1 MDVVRYY
8 GINVDNKGK
17 ALCPFHSDNNP
28 SLSVSEKKQVAK
40 CFSCKEG
47 GNAITFVKKYE
58 EQVNHNP
65 ISINEAIIKVVE
77 ICSLDIDVSR
87 LKKNKENFQ
96 YITTTR
102 KYNDEERD
110 LIDTNK
116 YLAKLFNYILTVPT
130 ELTKDNNLALN
141 YLHERGISD
150 EIIKEMNLGAIQKGL
165 ILKKD
170 TSPEVINKLQ
180 KLGMIKYGDNGY
192 YEVFEDRIM
201 FPITD
206 EKGNIITFAGRT
218 IKDDTPKYLHTAET
232 SLFHKRELL
241 YNYSNAKNYSYN
253 DELFIVEGYMD
264 VIGAKKKGID
274 NVVALMGTAIT
285 EEHINL
291 LKKNHCSITLALDND
306 YTKEDNTGKNAM
318 INVIPELL
326 KQGFK
331 VDVLDISK
339 LGQYKDFGNLG
350 NTELSKQEIMD
361 AKESSFTFMM
371 DNYYFKHI
379 DFNVEGVNEVYNIAF
394 KDKFISST
402 LDESKFVEYILKRT
416 SLSKEDI
423 EQIIHP
429 SIIEE
434 KVTPLSS
441 FQDTAMNN
449 YIIQSIKEYVS
460 NKNDKIL
467 SSFYKLNAEKI
478 NNVALE
484 VFKTY
489 NTRYLSQDNTKL
501 NTEFLLDDVLKLNN
515 DYAMYVAL
523 NSFSYNNVF
532 DKTYIKNINGS
543 AKVNLNY
550 NQKEQIIKQFETSL
564 KDEDKLALEEVEEL
578 YIINDT
584 SDLDG
589 ILTENNNT
597 MKMFKSNI
605 KDRMFLNK
613 GNMDFFKYGNL
624 FLKVDKDFISDK
636 YKGRTGNFKTILF
649 FNNLTGIL
657 KIDKEQL
664 TKDSQDA
671 VIHDK
676 EIDTQ
681 ESIDKD
687 YVFSIN
693 KILFVPELETESDY
707 FIRVPNTEA
716 KDYIYLPKVEGNW
729 SSNEEILFTKLKSN
743 QKYKIY
749 DRQGNFKY
757 EITANELKKHWEDKT
772 NKKVFESKS
781 EIKEEPKESSKVVP
795 FTPIKEPVCKVF
807 KSKILS
813 ETDNGY
819 YLKTNDS
826 NTILFA
832 SKKICKWNQSNDYLI
847 IKPKRNRLTGSGI
860 SKYNYDGENKTFDKR
875 LSLEEIKEYLSIFY
889 PASFIKK
896 NKEIIKVDKSKC
908 EYLDN
913 FIKIPITLDNV
924 FGYVRVNVVK
934 CREDGNH
941 IIIELS
947 KNEQLSFYSK
957 EDTYIGNY
965 NAVEIRNNLNDKA
978 KIIPFPVQNSVD
990 FNKLVNSYSDAI
1002 YECGEDKLEF
1012 KTTTIESGYEFFE
1025 TVTTVSLNG
1034 NYLYK
1039 PESRNVAPYKN
1050 IVEQRG
1056 VFREKEE
1063 VVAFLKTY
1071 FGNRELSL
1079 CEKSMEREVAV

>member
-1 MDVVRYY
+1 M
-8 GINVDNKGK
+8 
-17 ALCPFHSDNNP
+17 
-28 SLSVSEKKQVAK
+28 
-40 CFSCKEG
+40 
-47 GNAITFVKKYE
+47 
-58 EQVNHNP
+58 
-65 ISINEAIIKVVE
+65 KVVE

-87 LKKNKENFQ
+87 LKKNKDNFQ
-96 YITTTR
+96 YTTAIR
-102 KYNDEERD
+102 KYSDEEKD
-110 LIDTNK
+110 LIETNK
-116 YLAKLFNYILTVPT
+116 YLANLFHYNLTVPT
-130 ELTKDNNLALN
+130 ALTKDNNPPLD

-150 EIIKEMNLGAIQKGL
+150 EIIKEMNLGTVQKGQL
-165 ILKKD
+165 LKKD
-170 TSPEVINKLQ
+170 ASSEMTNKLLE
-180 KLGMIKYGDNGY
+180 LGLIKYGDNGY
-192 YEVFEDRIM
+192 YEVFENRIM

-253 DELFIVEGYMD
+253 DELIVVEGYMD
-264 VIGAKKKGID
+264 VIGAKKKGIN

-306 YTKEDNTGKNAM
+306 YTKEDNTGKNSM
-318 INVIPELL
+318 IKAIPELL
-326 KQGFK
+326 NQGFK
-331 VDVLDISK
+331 VNVLDISK
-339 LGQYKDFGNLG
+339 LGQYKDFGDLG

-371 DNYYFKHI
+371 DNYYFKNKK
-379 DFNVEGVNEVYNIAF
+379 FNVDGVDEVYTTAF

-402 LDESKFVEYILKRT
+402 LDESKFKEYILKRT

-423 EQIIHP
+423 EKIIH
-429 SIIEE
+429 SSNIKKNI
-434 KVTPLSS
+434 TPLSP

-460 NKNDKIL
+460 NTDDKIL
-467 SSFYKLNAEKI
+467 SSFYELNVEKI

-489 NTRYLSQDNTKL
+489 VTRYLLQDNTKL
-501 NTEFLLDDVLKLNN
+501 NTEFLLNDVLKLNN

-578 YIINDT
+578 YIINDIT
-584 SDLDG
+584 DLDG
-589 ILTENNNT
+589 ILSENNNT

-613 GNMDFFKYGNL
+613 NNMEFFKYGNL
-624 FLKVDKDFISDK
+624 FLKVDKEFISDK
-636 YKGRTGNFKTILF
+636 YKGKTGNFKTILF

-664 TKDSQDA
+664 IKESKDT
-671 VIHDK
+671 VVHDK
-676 EIDTQ
+676 EKSFEETI
-681 ESIDKD
+681 SKD

-693 KILFVPELETESDY
+693 KVLFVSELETESDY

-716 KDYIYLPKVEGNW
+716 KDYLYLPKDEGNW
-729 SSNEEILFTKLKSN
+729 SSNQEILFTKLKSN

-757 EITANELKKHWEDKT
+757 EITTEELKKYWEDKT
-772 NKKVFESKS
+772 NKKVFESKT
-781 EIKEEPKESSKVVP
+781 EVKEEQKESSKIVP

-819 YLKTNDS
+819 YLKTNDN

-832 SKKICKWNQSNDYLI
+832 SKKICNWNQSKDYLI

-860 SKYNYDGENKTFDKR
+860 SKYNFDGETKAFDKR
-875 LSLEEIKEYLSIFY
+875 LTLDEIKEYLSVFY

-896 NKEIIKVDKSKC
+896 NKELIKVDKSKC

-924 FGYVRVNVVK
+924 FGYIRVNVVK
-934 CREDGNH
+934 CRDNGSH
-941 IIIELS
+941 ITIELS

-965 NAVEIRNNLNDKA
+965 NAIEIKNNLNEKA

-990 FNKLVNSYSDAI
+990 FNKLINSYSDAI
-1002 YECGEDKLEF
+1002 YESGEDKLEF
-1012 KTTTIESGYEFFE
+1012 ETHTIESGYEFFE
-1025 TVTTVSLNG
+1025 TVTTVKLNG

-1039 PESRNVAPYKN
+1039 PESRNIAPYKN
-1050 IVEQRG
+1050 IIEQKG

-1071 FGNRELSL
+1071 FGNRKLSL
-1079 CEKSMEREVAV
+1079 CEKTIEREVAV